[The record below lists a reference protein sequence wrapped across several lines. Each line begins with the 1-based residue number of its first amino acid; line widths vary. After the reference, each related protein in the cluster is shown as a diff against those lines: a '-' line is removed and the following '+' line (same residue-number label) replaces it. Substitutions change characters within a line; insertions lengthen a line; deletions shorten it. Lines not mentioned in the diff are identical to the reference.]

1 MATSRHEDETDVG
14 REDLTALVRA
24 IDEAT
29 PAPVLPVP
37 PPLPAA
43 PPRRAPRPS
52 RPRDLGSC
60 LVADGLITP
69 ETLRQAEE
77 VRAERGG
84 RLGDVLLA
92 MQAVDDLALAR
103 ALATVYQTP
112 FREDLSPE
120 SVELGL
126 LANLTLGWA
135 RQAATLPLSNVD
147 GTLTVALADPLDTA
161 GLDDLR
167 AMYPDHLV
175 EPVVVPRA
183 ALMGVIH
190 TVFDRRAAADQVV
203 DDLESA
209 DIEEF
214 SDEIVFDDK
223 DILDEDDE
231 APIIRLV
238 NSVMAQAIKERA
250 SDIHIEP
257 YEKDIL
263 VRFRKDGVLKEIVRA
278 PKRFQASIAS
288 RIKIMGNLNI
298 AEKRLPQDGRV
309 RVKIAGRDVDLRL
322 STVPTGF
329 GERIVL
335 RILDKQ
341 SVILDLESLGFRKEN
356 LDTIHELIERPHGII
371 LVTGPTGSG
380 KTTTLYA
387 ALSKINTPD
396 RNILTIEDPVEYQL
410 PGIGQMQ
417 VNRKIDFTFARGLR
431 AILRQDPDVVLI
443 GEIRDLETAENA
455 VQASL
460 TGHLVFATLHTNDA
474 PGAFT
479 RLTDMGVEPFLTASS
494 VNAVLAQRL
503 VRKLCKLCK
512 VPYVPLTDELVRIG
526 FKDPDKA
533 RAEGTFFK
541 AVGCAECY
549 QTGYRSRMGIHE
561 LMIVTDDIR
570 SLVMQNAAANLL
582 KRAAV
587 AGGMKTL
594 RDDGALKAMAGH
606 TSLDEVMRVTA
617 EDR

>member
-1 MATSRHEDETDVG
+1 MVRLEKNAISALFSRRELGDVLVEMG
-14 REDLTALVRA
+14 AL
-24 IDEAT
+24 
-29 PAPVLPVP
+29 
-37 PPLPAA
+37 
-43 PPRRAPRPS
+43 S
-52 RPRDLGSC
+52 
-60 LVADGLITP
+60 AD
-69 ETLRQAEE
+69 TLRNALEVQAD
-77 VRAERGG
+77 RGG
-84 RLGDVLLA
+84 RLGEILLT
-92 MQAVDDLALAR
+92 MQAVSEVVLAEAQ
-103 ALATVYQTP
+103 A
-112 FREDLSPE
+112 
-120 SVELGL
+120 ELYGL
-126 LANLTLGWA
+126 PLQGKIDVDKIDPKLVANLTLPWA
-135 RQAATLPLSNVD
+135 RHHGVLPLESNN
-147 GTLTVALADPLDTA
+147 GQLNVAIWDPLETA
-161 GLDDLR
+161 GIDDLR
-167 AMYPDHLV
+167 ALFSGHEIELSVAPKGV
-175 EPVVVPRA
+175 
-183 ALMGVIH
+183 LMGAIH
-190 TVFDRRAAADQVV
+190 LIFDRRAAADQVV
-203 DDLESA
+203 DDLDAES
-209 DIEEF
+209 IEDF
-214 SDEIVFDDK
+214 SAEDLSFDDK
-223 DILDEDDE
+223 DILEEGDE

-238 NSVMAQAIKERA
+238 NSVLAQAIKERA

-257 YEKDIL
+257 YEKDIC

-356 LDTIHELIERPHGII
+356 LKTIEDIIERPHGII

-387 ALSKINTPD
+387 ALGRINTPD

-431 AILRQDPDVVLI
+431 AILRQDPDVILI

-474 PGAFT
+474 PSAFT
-479 RLTDMGVEPFLTASS
+479 RLTDMGVEPFLSASS
-494 VNAVLAQRL
+494 VIAVMGQRL
-503 VRKLCKLCK
+503 VRRLCKQCK
-512 VPYVPLTDELVRIG
+512 IRYVPLLSELEKIG
-526 FKDPDKA
+526 FPEPEKIQ
-533 RAEGTFFK
+533 REGEFHK
-541 AVGCAECY
+541 AVGCSECFM
-549 QTGYRSRMGIHE
+549 TGYRGRLGIHE
-561 LMIVTDDIR
+561 MMLVNDDIR
-570 SLVMQNAAANLL
+570 TLVMQNTASNLI

-587 AGGMKTL
+587 AAGMKTL
-594 RDDGALKAMAGH
+594 REDGAMKVLMGQ

>member
-1 MATSRHEDETDVG
+1 MTSRLPDEDRTVI
-14 REDLTALVRA
+14 RE
-24 IDEAT
+24 
-29 PAPVLPVP
+29 
-37 PPLPAA
+37 
-43 PPRRAPRPS
+43 
-52 RPRDLGSC
+52 RPRDLGQL
-60 LVADGLITP
+60 LVDQGVISRDVLKNALEVQAD
-69 ETLRQAEE
+69 
-77 VRAERGG
+77 RGG
-84 RLGDVLLA
+84 RVSDILLA
-92 MQAVDDLALAR
+92 MQAVDEDRLTAATGFFYGLPVKADLE
-103 ALATVYQTP
+103 P
-112 FREDLSPE
+112 DE
-120 SVELGL
+120 VELGL
-126 LANLTLGWA
+126 IASLNLGWA
-135 RQAATLPLSNVD
+135 RQNAVLPLSRSEDSLNV
-147 GTLTVALADPLDTA
+147 AIADPLETA
-161 GLDDLR
+161 GIDDLR
-167 AMYPDHLV
+167 ALFPGV
-175 EPVVVPRA
+175 TIEPTLVPRTK
-183 ALMGVIH
+183 LMATIH
-190 TVFDRRAAADQVV
+190 TVFDRRAAAEQVV

-209 DIEEF
+209 DIEDF
-214 SDEIVFDDK
+214 ADDIVFDDK

-257 YEKDIL
+257 YERDIL

-341 SVILDLESLGFRKEN
+341 SVILDLEALGFRKEN
-356 LDTIHELIERPHGII
+356 LDVIHELIERPHGII

-387 ALSKINTPD
+387 ALTRINTPD
-396 RNILTIEDPVEYQL
+396 RNILTVEDPVEYQL

-455 VQASL
+455 IQASL

-479 RLTDMGVEPFLTASS
+479 RLTDMGVEPFLSASS

-503 VRKLCKLCK
+503 VRKLCNSCK
-512 VPYVPLTDELVRIG
+512 VPYVPLLEELSRIG
-526 FKDPDKA
+526 FHDPEAA
-533 RAEGTFFK
+533 RADGTWFK
-541 AVGCAECY
+541 SKGCSECSN
-549 QTGYRSRMGIHE
+549 TGYKSRMGIHE
-561 LMIVTDDIR
+561 LMIVTDAVR
-570 SLVMQNAAANLL
+570 SLVMQSAPANEL
-582 KRAAV
+582 KKIAV

-594 RDDGALKAMAGH
+594 RDDGALKAMKGQ
-606 TSLDEVMRVTA
+606 TTLDEVMRVTA

>member
-1 MATSRHEDETDVG
+1 MTR
-14 REDLTALVRA
+14 
-24 IDEAT
+24 
-29 PAPVLPVP
+29 
-37 PPLPAA
+37 
-43 PPRRAPRPS
+43 
-52 RPRDLGSC
+52 
-60 LVADGLITP
+60 P
-69 ETLRQAEE
+69 ETNAVAALFSRRELGDVLVEMGVISPDTFRNALEVQAD
-77 VRAERGG
+77 RGG
-84 RLGDVLLA
+84 RLGEILLQ
-92 MQAVDDLALAR
+92 MQAVNDTTLAEANAELYGLPLMPKVDLDKVDSKL
-103 ALATVYQTP
+103 V
-112 FREDLSPE
+112 
-120 SVELGL
+120 
-126 LANLTLGWA
+126 ANLTLPWA
-135 RQAATLPLSNVD
+135 RQHGVLPLATD
-147 GTLTVALADPLDTA
+147 GHALTVAVWDPLETW
-161 GLDDLR
+161 GVDDLR
-167 AMYPDHLV
+167 ALFTGQ
-175 EPVVVPRA
+175 EIELVVVPRA
-183 ALMGVIH
+183 ILMEAIH
-190 TVFDRRAAADQVV
+190 TIFDRRAAADQVV
-203 DDLESA
+203 DDLDSES
-209 DIEEF
+209 IEDF
-214 SDEIVFDDK
+214 SAEDLSFDDK
-223 DILDEDDE
+223 DILEEGDE

-238 NSVMAQAIKERA
+238 NSVLAQAIKERA

-257 YEKDIL
+257 YEKDIC

-356 LDTIHELIERPHGII
+356 LTSIESLIERPHGII

-387 ALSKINTPD
+387 ALGRINTPD

-431 AILRQDPDVVLI
+431 AILRQDPDVILI

-474 PGAFT
+474 PSAFT
-479 RLTDMGVEPFLTASS
+479 RLTDMGVEPFLSASS
-494 VNAVLAQRL
+494 VIAVMGQRL

-512 VPYVPLTDELVRIG
+512 QRYVPLISELDKIG
-526 FKDPDKA
+526 FTDP
-533 RAEGTFFK
+533 EGVQKTGEFYR
-541 AVGCAECY
+541 AVGCHECF
-549 QTGYRSRMGIHE
+549 QTGYKGRMGIHE
-561 LMIVTDDIR
+561 MMIVNDDIR
-570 SLVMQNAAANLL
+570 SLVMQNTAVNLI
-582 KRAAV
+582 KRAAM
-587 AGGMKTL
+587 ASGMKTL
-594 RDDGALKAMAGH
+594 REDGAIKVLNGQ
-606 TSLDEVMRVTA
+606 TSIDEVMRVTA